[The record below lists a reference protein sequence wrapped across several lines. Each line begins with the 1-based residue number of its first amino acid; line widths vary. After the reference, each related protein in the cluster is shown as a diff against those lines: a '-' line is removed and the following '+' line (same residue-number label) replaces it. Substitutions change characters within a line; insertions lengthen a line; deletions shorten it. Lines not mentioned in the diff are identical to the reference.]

1 MTSKR
6 LMTLAAASAAALW
19 VGQAQAATFDLEL
32 SGVVANGS
40 FSSQEIGPTHFDQ
53 WFLSLSG
60 LDAGNAITV
69 SQGDT
74 INATVTL
81 DQPFTIPASAQIT
94 SFTLFLFGS
103 AFPSID
109 TGTSGTT
116 DFFLGGVQGPH
127 GAASTGTC
135 CQLANS
141 VDFFPPDNGAITF
154 DKVVSSFTID
164 SLGQPVTL
172 DGSAISYTLF
182 SPIAGVPEPAGWA
195 LMLLGFGGLGATL
208 RSKRRLAAA

>member
-6 LMTLAAASAAALW
+6 LMMLAAVSAAALW
-19 VGQAQAATFDLEL
+19 VGQARAATFDLDL

-60 LDAGNAITV
+60 LDASNAINV

-74 INATVTL
+74 INATITL
-81 DQPFTIPASAQIT
+81 DQAFTIPASVQAT
-94 SFTLFLFGS
+94 TFTFFLFGS
-103 AFPSID
+103 AFPPIN
-109 TGTSGTT
+109 TGATGTT
-116 DFFLGGVQGPH
+116 DFFLGGGQGPH
-127 GAASTGTC
+127 GATITTTC
-135 CQLANS
+135 CQLATT
-141 VDFFPPDNGAITF
+141 VGFVPPDNGAITF

-164 SLGQPVTL
+164 TLGQPVTL

-182 SPIAGVPEPAGWA
+182 SPIAGVPEPASWT
-195 LMLLGFGGLGATL
+195 LLLVGFGGLGATL